1 MKKSELK
8 KLIKECLNEEI
19 KPITYF
25 SDDMRTPV
33 KLWNHVYESYPHLE
47 KLQKWFEEHGDVREH
62 AEISDDLKEIMKQY
76 KRLSKSMLDIA
87 RD

>member
-8 KLIKECLNEEI
+8 QLIRECLNEEI

-33 KLWNHVYESYPHLE
+33 KLWNHIYESYPKLVKLE
-47 KLQKWFEEHGDVREH
+47 EWFKEHDDVREH
-62 AEISDDLKEIMKQY
+62 VEISADIKEILAQY
-76 KRLSKSMLDIA
+76 KRLSRSMLDIA